1 MDRGVG
7 LEVQLQPL
15 NGERVS
21 ANLVWQSE
29 KKRREKGPKQV
40 RGMKLQR
47 TGISIIASTVV
58 GAALLVQGAFAQTV
72 TLESWEGTMDGWTV
86 PQGAGYFTPTFSSAT
101 GVTDGTYSLA
111 LTEANGGAGEN
122 YGQMLLSPFE
132 SAWTAALGN
141 ATSLS
146 LDIYTPPGSFGYYL
160 QFDVDVNNADIGYQ
174 SIDGYSYPATSI
186 GSEYTLTI
194 PIPAGIAAGLAASS
208 NPTQI
213 AIQVGGGYTSPGDT
227 MNLDNLR
234 VFEVPEP
241 STIAML
247 GFGLLGLV
255 CLRPRRV
262 S

>member
-1 MDRGVG
+1 
-7 LEVQLQPL
+7 
-15 NGERVS
+15 
-21 ANLVWQSE
+21 
-29 KKRREKGPKQV
+29 
-40 RGMKLQR
+40 MKLQR

-72 TLESWEGTMDGWTV
+72 TLESWENTLDGWTI
-86 PQGAGYFTPTFSSAT
+86 PQGAGYFTPSFSTTT
-101 GVTDGTYSLA
+101 GVTDGSYSLA
-111 LTEANGGAGEN
+111 LTEANGGAGED

-132 SAWTAALGN
+132 SGWTALLGS

-160 QFDVDVNNADIGYQ
+160 QFDVDLNNADIGYQ

-194 PIPAGIAAGLAASS
+194 PIPSSISAGLAASS

-213 AIQVGGGYTSPGDT
+213 AIQIGGGYTSPADT
-227 MNLDNLR
+227 VYLDNLR
-234 VFEVPEP
+234 VFDVPEP
-241 STIAML
+241 STIGL
-247 GFGLLGLV
+247 VGVGLLGL
-255 CLRPRRV
+255 LGLKARRA